1 MPPKAKP
8 RRKANSPAGALRLSY
23 RPVTEDRWDDLV
35 ELFGSNGGC
44 AGCWCMW
51 WRISAREWNN
61 GKGAGNRRALRKLVA
76 TGAVPGI
83 LAYHR
88 GRPVGWCAVGPRED
102 FPRMEG
108 SRVLARVDDAPVWSI
123 ACLFVA
129 RPYRR
134 RGVSEFLVRS
144 AAVYASSRGATIV
157 EAYPKDVEGEQP
169 DAFVWTGM
177 AGAFR
182 KAGFVEVARR
192 SPTKP
197 VLRLRVGGEP

>member
-1 MPPKAKP
+1 MDIRELTP
-8 RRKANSPAGALRLSY
+8 
-23 RPVTEDRWDDLV
+23 ERWGDL
-35 ELFGSNGGC
+35 EKLFGANGACG
-44 AGCWCMW
+44 GCWCMW
-51 WRISAREWNN
+51 WRLSAKAWSQ

-76 TGAVPGI
+76 SGGVPGI
-83 LAYHR
+83 IAYHR

-129 RPYRR
+129 SPYRR

-144 AAVYASSRGATIV
+144 AAAYASLRGATIV